1 MSLNT
6 EQLLSFVALVQ
17 TGSINAAAKL
27 RHLTQPAISN
37 QLKCLQQDTGL
48 QLYQRHGRGVKVTPT
63 GEAFYQYA
71 IGVQHALQDTI
82 SFMQQAKKLDAG
94 KIYIAASQTIASAL
108 LPCVLPAFRKDLP
121 HVELSIGGYN
131 SQYVFEHMDNYD
143 FGLVEQPLPAGLGS
157 SCHVQHLGQD
167 HIVVVMRH
175 DHPLAQYQALDVL
188 DLSEHPMV
196 WREQGSGTR
205 AVLEQAFFT
214 RNQTLPHVA
223 LCLGGVSAVL
233 EAVRQG
239 LGIGVVS
246 QYCLPTGEKVLTTRP
261 LKPALSRP
269 MSLLIPHHATPLAR
283 KCATYFASAL
293 QVELRQTPQLDM

>member
-17 TGSINAAAKL
+17 TGSIHAAAKL

-37 QLKCLQQDTGL
+37 QLKYLQQDTGL
-48 QLYQRHGRGVKVTPT
+48 QLYQRDGRGVKVTPT

-71 IGVQHALQDTI
+71 LGVQQALQDTA
-82 SFMQQAKKLDAG
+82 SFIQQAQGLDAG
-94 KIYIAASQTIASAL
+94 KVYIAASQTIANAL
-108 LPCVLPAFRKDLP
+108 LPRVLPAFRKLVP
-121 HVELSIGGYN
+121 HVELSVGSYN
-131 SQYVFEHMDNYD
+131 SQYVFEHMDAYD
-143 FGLVEQPLPAGLGS
+143 FGLVEQPLPTGLGS

-175 DHPLAQYQALDVL
+175 DHPLAQYQALDVSHL
-188 DLSEHPMV
+188 REHRMV

-205 AVLEQAFFT
+205 AVLEQVFFT
-214 RNQTLPHVA
+214 RNQTLPHID

-246 QYCLPTGEKVLTTRP
+246 QYCLPTGEHVLTTRP
-261 LKPALSRP
+261 LNPTLSRP
-269 MSLLIPHHATPLAR
+269 MSLLLPHHATPLAR
-283 KCATYFASAL
+283 KCATYLASAL
-293 QVELRQTPQLDM
+293 QAELQHETKA